1 METRHG
7 TPIVGSRNQRDK
19 SFAIERDSGDD
30 EESVRAL
37 EVAIEAVRAGWL
49 PESFSAIEA
58 TRLMI
63 EVIREME
70 FQVPLRCLGVHER
83 DVLFR
88 STIAAEQWLSRHAD
102 EIFASKT
109 YVLDEQEI
117 RKAFTCVHCFLNCG
131 IVRTLE

>member
-1 METRHG
+1 M
-7 TPIVGSRNQRDK
+7 
-19 SFAIERDSGDD
+19 
-30 EESVRAL
+30 
-37 EVAIEAVRAGWL
+37 RAGWL

-63 EVIREME
+63 DVIRETE

-109 YVLDEQEI
+109 YVPDEQEI
-117 RKAFTCVHCFLNCG
+117 RKAFTYVNHYLNSE
-131 IVRTLE
+131 IVRALE

>member
-1 METRHG
+1 MQPYSDRAQ
-7 TPIVGSRNQRDK
+7 RNK
-19 SFAIERDSGDD
+19 STAAVEGGGEDD
-30 EESVRAL
+30 NESVRAL
-37 EVAIEAVRAGWL
+37 EVAIEGMRAGWL

-63 EVIREME
+63 DVIREME

-102 EIFASKT
+102 DLFASKT
-109 YVLDEQEI
+109 YAPDEQEI
-117 RKAFTCVHCFLNCG
+117 RKAFTCVHRFLNCG
-131 IVRTLE
+131 IERTLE